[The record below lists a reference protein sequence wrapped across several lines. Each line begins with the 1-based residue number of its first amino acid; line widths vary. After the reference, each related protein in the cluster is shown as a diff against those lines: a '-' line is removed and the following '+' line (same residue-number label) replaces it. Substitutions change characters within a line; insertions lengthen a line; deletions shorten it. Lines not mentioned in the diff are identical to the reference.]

1 MLRRQSLITVNQ
13 PQAFPDC
20 SSQGTGKKLY
30 LATSLSAWGTHEG
43 ELAMQAYDILM
54 LVVLVVATVRG
65 LWKGLAWQVASLG
78 SIVLSYFVAIQFR
91 APLAEYIDASP
102 PWNKFLAMLVLFLL
116 TSLLVWTLFRFVRAF
131 IDRVKLKEFDHQ
143 IGALL
148 GAAKGVLLCI
158 IITLFTVA
166 LASESQRES
175 VIGSRSGYY
184 IAHLLNRAH
193 GIMPREIH
201 DVLHPYLH
209 SLEDSLDHE
218 HNPHEEA
225 S

>member
-1 MLRRQSLITVNQ
+1 
-13 PQAFPDC
+13 
-20 SSQGTGKKLY
+20 
-30 LATSLSAWGTHEG
+30 
-43 ELAMQAYDILM
+43 
-54 LVVLVVATVRG
+54 
-65 LWKGLAWQVASLG
+65 
-78 SIVLSYFVAIQFR
+78 
-91 APLAEYIDASP
+91 
-102 PWNKFLAMLVLFLL
+102 MLVLFLS

-166 LASESQRES
+166 LANESQRKS
-175 VIGSRSGYY
+175 VMGSRSGCY

-193 GIMPREIH
+193 GIIPQEIH
-201 DVLHPYLH
+201 DVLHPYFE

-218 HNPHEEA
+218 HNPHGEA